1 MTVTQERL
9 RELLSY
15 NAETGVF
22 TWLRRSENSRLDK
35 IFNARFSGAKAGSP
49 NSNGYLLIGIKGR
62 LYPAHRLAWLWVHGT
77 MPADQIDHIDG
88 NRANNAL
95 ANLREAT
102 NSQNQRNRGSTKRNT
117 SGFKGVS
124 WRKGEERWYAQI
136 AASGRNIFLG
146 YYDTPDAAAAAYA
159 AAAAKYHGAFANAG
173 EAS

>member
-1 MTVTQERL
+1 MTVTQERV

-15 NAETGVF
+15 DAETGVF

-35 IFNARFSGAKAGSP
+35 TFNARFAGTKAGSA

-62 LYPAHRLAWLWVHGT
+62 LYPAHRLAWLWFHGT

-88 NRANNAL
+88 NRANNAI

-102 NSQNQRNRGSTKRNT
+102 NSQNQRNRGSTKLNT

-124 WRKGEERWYAQI
+124 WRKEAGKWYAQI
-136 AASGRNIFLG
+136 KIGGRPIFLG
-146 YYDTPDAAAAAYA
+146 YYDTPAAASASYSV
-159 AAAAKYHGAFANAG
+159 AAAKYHGSFANAG
-173 EAS
+173 GAS